1 MADDKFMSLSREEFV
16 SVVKSALVVPRY
28 GAGAPLASFP
38 RRITAPKF
46 EKIAFAL
53 SSVVL
58 LGLSLAAC
66 SDGPSSD
73 ASSEEQTSE
82 TSGAAPSSENAGP
95 QPTLA
100 TSASRETVEPTGDDS
115 AGECSEGTDTSVDW
129 RALEGGLS
137 LLYEWAHWHRSRHR
151 EVHKTSPEFGSAVY
165 NAFLDHWIAAGD
177 SQPVLQVAS
186 PVTWQTY
193 GMTCTEDA
201 YSVLCTGGDEAK
213 VYIYRPIP
221 DSVTKPWG
229 LQYE

>member
-1 MADDKFMSLSREEFV
+1 MA
-16 SVVKSALVVPRY
+16 PR
-28 GAGAPLASFP
+28 
-38 RRITAPKF
+38 F
-46 EKIAFAL
+46 EKTVLAL
-53 SSVVL
+53 SSIVL

-66 SDGPSSD
+66 SDGLSSD

-82 TSGAAPSSENAGP
+82 TSGVAPSSENAGP

-115 AGECSEGTDTSVDW
+115 AGSAQEGQTPASTGGRSKADFPYFTSGRTGTGPATGQVN
-129 RALEGGLS
+129 
-137 LLYEWAHWHRSRHR
+137 
-151 EVHKTSPEFGSAVY
+151 KTSPEFGSAVY

-186 PVTWQTY
+186 PVTGQTY
-193 GMTCTEDA
+193 TMTCTQDT